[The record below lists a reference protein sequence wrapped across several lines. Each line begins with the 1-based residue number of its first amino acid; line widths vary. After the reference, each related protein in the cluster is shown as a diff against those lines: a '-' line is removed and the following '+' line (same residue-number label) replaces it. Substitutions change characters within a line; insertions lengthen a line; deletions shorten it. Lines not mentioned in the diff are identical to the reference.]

1 MKGGGSLKKAPT
13 NEFFV
18 GEITEETEF
27 KYNEN
32 DIPKSVYEELARCFL
47 PDIIASFESEEGKQE
62 QENWKKENNLS

>member
-1 MKGGGSLKKAPT
+1 MKKAPT

-47 PDIIASFESEEGKQE
+47 SDIIAFFESEEGKQE
-62 QENWKKENNLS
+62 YENWKKENNLS